1 MTQFPP
7 VSITTRT
14 LTWYSRDTEYFHQPT
29 VLQIHF
35 KNMKNILFSLPTRPP
50 FPVLLI
56 PGYRS
61 GFTTGIIFCL
71 HEGLPLNIAC
81 WVDLLVM
88 NSFSFCMFVK
98 VIILPLIL
106 KDTVTCYR
114 VLGWQVFFFKDAAS
128 RSHGLHC
135 FQQQICSL
143 CSPVWNVYF
152 FFLWFSITGLK
163 QFDDHVPWFASGF
176 SSVGSI
182 EPFESD
188 FVFIK
193 FGKHL
198 AIIFQRFFSAP
209 PLMGFQLDSLTSSP
223 SSLVPY
229 PALCFFPQSYF
240 SIFHFREFYC
250 SVFKFTNLVF
260 SRIWSAINLIPR
272 SLTF

>member
-152 FFLWFSITGLK
+152 FFFMVFYHWFEAIWWSCALVCFRFLIRRVHWAFWIWVCFHQVWETFGHYFSEVFFCSPFNGIPIRQLNIVPQLTGAL
-163 QFDDHVPWFASGF
+163 SC
-176 SSVGSI
+176 
-182 EPFESD
+182 
-188 FVFIK
+188 FVF
-193 FGKHL
+193 FSPVL
-198 AIIFQRFFSAP
+198 FFYIS
-209 PLMGFQLDSLTSSP
+209 F
-223 SSLVPY
+223 
-229 PALCFFPQSYF
+229 
-240 SIFHFREFYC
+240 
-250 SVFKFTNLVF
+250 
-260 SRIWSAINLIPR
+260 
-272 SLTF
+272 